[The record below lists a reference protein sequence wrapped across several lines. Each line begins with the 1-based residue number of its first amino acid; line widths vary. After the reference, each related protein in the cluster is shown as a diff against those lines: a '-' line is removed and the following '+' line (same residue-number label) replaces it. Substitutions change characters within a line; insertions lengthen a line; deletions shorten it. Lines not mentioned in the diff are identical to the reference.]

1 MSEIEPQIIK
11 QYIEKIEEYITQI
24 DDYTF
29 QYSKDA
35 AVESIRL
42 LSASIFALSKDAL
55 YTIKNNHIF
64 PLVLSLVLS

>member
-1 MSEIEPQIIK
+1 MSETEPQIIK

-55 YTIKNNHIF
+55 YTIY
-64 PLVLSLVLS
+64 LLLT